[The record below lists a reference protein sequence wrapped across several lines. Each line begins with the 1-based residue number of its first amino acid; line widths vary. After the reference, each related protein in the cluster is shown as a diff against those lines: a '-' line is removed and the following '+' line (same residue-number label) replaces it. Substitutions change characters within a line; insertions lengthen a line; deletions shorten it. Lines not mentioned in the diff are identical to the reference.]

1 MRRFVI
7 CQPGGDAMRYWINVS
22 IFIAVSVTLMALVS
36 DWHRNRPVEVPK
48 PVEARPFGELQDG
61 IYTGTEGYAVV
72 QVEIKNGTIL
82 SAKVLQNKPG
92 SYSKSAETVVDRVI
106 EAQSLEVDMITGAT
120 ATSRVI
126 VDAIRNAFDTV
137 E

>member
-1 MRRFVI
+1 
-7 CQPGGDAMRYWINVS
+7 
-22 IFIAVSVTLMALVS
+22 
-36 DWHRNRPVEVPK
+36 
-48 PVEARPFGELQDG
+48 LQDG

-72 QVEIKNGTIL
+72 QIEINDGKIL

-92 SYSKSAETVVDRVI
+92 SYSKSAEAVIDRVI
-106 EAQSLEVDMITGAT
+106 DAQSLEVDMITGAT

-126 VDAIRNAFDTV
+126 VDAIRNALKIT

>member
-1 MRRFVI
+1 
-7 CQPGGDAMRYWINVS
+7 MRYWINVS
-22 IFIAVSVTLMALVS
+22 IFIALSVTLIALVS
-36 DWHRNRPVEVPK
+36 TWHRNRPVEVPK

-72 QVEIKNGTIL
+72 QIEINDGKIL

-92 SYSKSAETVVDRVI
+92 SYSKSAEAVIDRVI
-106 EAQSLEVDMITGAT
+106 DAQSLEVDMITGAT

-126 VDAIRNAFDTV
+126 VDAIRNALKIT